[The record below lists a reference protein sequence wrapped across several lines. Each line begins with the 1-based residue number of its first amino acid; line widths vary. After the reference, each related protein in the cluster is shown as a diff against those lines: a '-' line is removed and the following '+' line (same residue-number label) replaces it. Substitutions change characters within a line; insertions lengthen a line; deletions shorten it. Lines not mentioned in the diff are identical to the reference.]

1 MFHQINSYYDWK
13 KEDKVLK
20 NPFQKK
26 TKAYNIQLLKS

>member
-20 NPFQKK
+20 NPIQKK
-26 TKAYNIQLLKS
+26 NKSI

>member
-13 KEDKVLK
+13 KKDKVLK

-26 TKAYNIQLLKS
+26 QKHIKSN